1 MINHRLTFIGD
12 TSSRMV
18 EIRTIE
24 DETFEEPETF
34 VVLIT
39 LITLLSGP
47 GMTKVDNRRSNI
59 TVTIDDDD
67 PRIRGRKFNNLITWP
82 YHFPLLPMVLAYV
95 YNMIIMYLCSIP
107 ILRALRN

>member
-12 TSSRMV
+12 TTSRMV

-47 GMTKVDNRRSNI
+47 GMAKVDNRRSNI

-67 PRIRGRKFNNLITWP
+67 PQIRGRRKFNNS
-82 YHFPLLPMVLAYV
+82 HLPGEHVSQRPIPPV
-95 YNMIIMYLCSIP
+95 GTHLCCV
-107 ILRALRN
+107 